1 MTILLCDVG
10 GTHIRFAVSELTGA
24 MSQPEKMRVDSH
36 RSLEDA
42 ISRYLLAQS
51 LSADSITHLYL
62 AFSNRNSWSTEEAML
77 KTVLPKAAIMQVND
91 FEANALG
98 ILVSDQSEVH
108 TLFAGDGKIC
118 PRASRVVL
126 GVGTGLG
133 LAYLFNAGGRSFIQ
147 RTHGGHMLPAV
158 IRPEHLE
165 IFQAISEEKDD
176 GTILIYEDVISGK
189 GLFSLYTY
197 ICQRNQL
204 NPEYHDASD
213 LLIAGKDDPVVLQAL
228 NIFFELL
235 GIFTHQAVA
244 FGHSYGG
251 VYLTGGVIDRLLG
264 AGLFNTEAFLKGFH
278 QKNVP
283 VVVQDVMATPIYWV
297 RDEFVSLR
305 GLLRHALDE
314 RGHIDA

>member
-10 GTHIRFAVSELTGA
+10 GTHIRFAASELTGP

-36 RSLEDA
+36 SSLEDA

-51 LSADSITHLYL
+51 LSADTITHLYL
-62 AFSNRNSWSTEEAML
+62 AFSNRNNWSTEQAML

-98 ILVSDQSEVH
+98 ILVSDQSDVH
-108 TLFAGDGKIC
+108 TLVKGHGSISPC
-118 PRASRVVL
+118 ASRVVL

-133 LAYLFNAGGRSFIQ
+133 LAYLLNNGRQSFIQ
-147 RTHGGHMLPAV
+147 RTHGGHMLAATP
-158 IRPEHLE
+158 RPELLE
-165 IFQAISEEKDD
+165 IFQAISSAKKD
-176 GTILIYEDVISGK
+176 GTIPIYEDVLSGK
-189 GLFSLYTY
+189 GLFELYTY
-197 ICQRNQL
+197 VCHRNQL

-228 NIFFELL
+228 NIFFEML
-235 GIFTHQAVA
+235 GVFSHQAVA

-251 VYLTGGVIDRLLG
+251 IYLTGGVIDRLLE
-264 AGLFNTEAFLKGFH
+264 AGLFNTDAFLKGFH

-283 VVVQDVMATPIYWV
+283 IVVKDVMSTPVYWV

-305 GLLRHALDE
+305 GLLRHAHDE
-314 RGHIDA
+314 RGQMDA

>member
-10 GTHIRFAVSELTGA
+10 GTHIRFASSELSGA
-24 MSQPEKMRVDSH
+24 MTQPEKLRVDTH

-51 LSADSITHLYL
+51 LPANSVTHLYL
-62 AFSNRNSWSTEEAML
+62 AFSNRNNWSTEEAIL
-77 KTVLPKAAIMQVND
+77 KTVLPKAVIVQVND

-98 ILVSDQSEVH
+98 ILVSDQADMN
-108 TLFAGDGKIC
+108 TLIEGKGKIP

-133 LAYLFNAGGRSFIQ
+133 IAYLLNNGKQSFVQ
-147 RTHGGHMLPAV
+147 RTHGAHMLPAV
-158 IRPEHLE
+158 QRLEQFE
-165 IFQAISEEKDD
+165 IFQSLAAAKSD
-176 GTILIYEDVISGK
+176 GTISIYEDVLSGK
-189 GLFSLYTY
+189 GLFALYTHV
-197 ICQRNQL
+197 CHRNQL

-213 LLIAGKDDPVVLQAL
+213 LLIAGKDDPVVQQTLA
-228 NIFFELL
+228 IFFEVL

-244 FGHSYGG
+244 FGYSYGG

-264 AGLFNTEAFLKGFH
+264 AGLFNQEAFLKGFY

-283 VVVQDVMATPIYWV
+283 VVVDDVMATSVYWV
-297 RDEFVSLR
+297 KDEFVSLH
-305 GLLRHALDE
+305 GLLRYAHEE
-314 RGHIDA
+314 RAENA